1 MNDLKCAEVREML
14 PAYLD
19 EPRADL
25 TVRRHIAGCQG
36 CKQELDR
43 YEDMGRSLRA
53 LSAVHPEPPA
63 DLLPTLMAIPDADTA
78 VVAVRSHVMRN
89 RKAYLGGAAVLVA
102 GAAGAALWRSKRR
115 LVTA

>member
-1 MNDLKCAEVREML
+1 MNDLRCAQVREML

-19 EPRADL
+19 EPRSDL
-25 TVRRHIAGCQG
+25 TVRRHLAGCQD

-43 YEDMGRSLRA
+43 YEDLGRSLRF
-53 LSAVHPEPPA
+53 LSTVHPEPPA
-63 DLLPTLMAIPDADTA
+63 DLLPALMAIPDADTA
-78 VVAVRSHVMRN
+78 AVAVKSHVLRN
-89 RKAYLGGAAVLVA
+89 RKAYLSGAAVLVA